1 VSRLLDFARPSNSEP
16 AAVDLQELINEV
28 LLLTAKQLERSGVRV
43 TTQLNY
49 APVISGNATQ
59 LKQVML
65 NLVLNAMEAMPDG
78 GDLVI
83 ELYPERGGVVIRL
96 QDTGVGMD
104 EETVAQI
111 FDPFYSTKREG
122 TGLGLAVTYG
132 IIEGHGGTIQVDSQ
146 PMQGTTFTIWLPAA
160 TG

>member
-1 VSRLLDFARPSNSEP
+1 
-16 AAVDLQELINEV
+16 
-28 LLLTAKQLERSGVRV
+28 
-43 TTQLNY
+43 
-49 APVISGNATQ
+49 
-59 LKQVML
+59 
-65 NLVLNAMEAMPDG
+65 MPDG

-83 ELYPERGGVVIRL
+83 ELYPERDGVVIRL